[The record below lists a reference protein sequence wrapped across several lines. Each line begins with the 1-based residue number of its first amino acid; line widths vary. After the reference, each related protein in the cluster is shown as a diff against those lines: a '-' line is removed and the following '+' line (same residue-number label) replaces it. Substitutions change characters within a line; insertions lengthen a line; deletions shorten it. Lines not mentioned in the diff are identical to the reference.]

1 MISIASDH
9 AGFDLKNTLLT
20 LTDFS
25 FVDEG
30 PFTKEPVD
38 YPDYARLVCQ
48 KVLSK
53 EATHG
58 VLICASGIGMSIA
71 ANRFKGIRAAL
82 CAGLEQARLA
92 RAHNN
97 ANVLVLGANFIS
109 SQDAKNA
116 LLTFLSTT
124 FDGERHQRRI
134 EKCDQFQN

>member
-25 FVDEG
+25 FIDEG

-38 YPDYARLVCQ
+38 YTDYAHLVCQ
-48 KVLSK
+48 KVLNQ
-53 EATHG
+53 EATYG

-71 ANRFKGIRAAL
+71 ANRFKGIRASL
-82 CAGLEQARLA
+82 CAGSEQARLA

-109 SQDAKNA
+109 AEEAKDA
-116 LLTFLSTT
+116 LLTFLSTS
-124 FDGERHQRRI
+124 FEGGRHQRRVN
-134 EKCDQFQN
+134 KCDQF